1 MVKPSRGNAPSTSL
15 FLLFCNCQKT
25 DETKSVNQTK
35 PKNPP
40 SPQPKSRPSNQFSR
54 LPQGRNSQSP
64 AAVPP
69 SLVRRFIRPSTQTS
83 QHPIVKKLKHSQKWL
98 ILLDKFTFSGFP
110 ARFAGFGEAAPL
122 GRSGRIFGP
131 GINPRPQRNF
141 FASAALTFG
150 GLGRFFQAS
159 PPVPRQFRRKTGGKH
174 AVQGSHLSWQ
184 SAAG

>member
-1 MVKPSRGNAPSTSL
+1 MRVFLRMVKPSRGNAPSTSL

-83 QHPIVKKLKHSQKWL
+83 QHAIFTNLLKTHNHLIINIKFKNNPKNNQQTKPKPKPKSSKHNHKALPSRQMFSQRGRASVPPS
-98 ILLDKFTFSGFP
+98 T
-110 ARFAGFGEAAPL
+110 AR
-122 GRSGRIFGP
+122 S
-131 GINPRPQRNF
+131 
-141 FASAALTFG
+141 
-150 GLGRFFQAS
+150 
-159 PPVPRQFRRKTGGKH
+159 
-174 AVQGSHLSWQ
+174 
-184 SAAG
+184 